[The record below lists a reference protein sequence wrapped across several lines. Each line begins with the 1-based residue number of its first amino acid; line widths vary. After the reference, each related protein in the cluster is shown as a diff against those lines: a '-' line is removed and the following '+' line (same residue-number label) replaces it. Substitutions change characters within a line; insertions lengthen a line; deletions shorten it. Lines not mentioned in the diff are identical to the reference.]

1 MVGSWTLWRGGEGVI
16 DPMPRVRDRH
26 DLVRRI
32 NQQRLMKIVSEQ
44 NPIGIPQLIKLS
56 GLSRPTVDLIVS
68 VFVENG
74 LIRESGYT
82 HGRPGRKAA
91 LYELNPGT
99 GFGVG
104 VDLGGSKIACAIAD
118 IGGKILADNYELI
131 DPKDGSVVV
140 AQIVE
145 SINAVAKKAK
155 IDPKKIKQ
163 ISIGTPGILGS
174 DGKLSLGANVSNLEG
189 MHLQSTLSKLF
200 GVEVDVE
207 NDLNLAAVGEFL
219 HGAAKETLNFALIQ
233 LGTGIG
239 AGVFIDGQLIRGAKG
254 GAGEIAFLPLF
265 GDLND
270 SWSVENGLLESVVGT
285 KGIIR
290 RFIQLSK
297 HSSEITV
304 KEIFE
309 LAKNG
314 DANAITVVD
323 DIGKYLGYACASL
336 TAIADPELII
346 IGGGIGSNPVLLPII
361 KKWANKLLPFEVKIS
376 STQLDVRAGV
386 IGAAAFAAEKIRTRM
401 MVEPTEREQ

>member
-1 MVGSWTLWRGGEGVI
+1 MI